1 MQQEHVI
8 MQSKAVERSFLVW
21 ARYPSIDT
29 IQVAPVFKL
38 PEIGQNC
45 PYRQLFTV
53 VFLWDIAFLGP
64 IFKLIQVFWNFMEFC
79 SLTLAKSSISLDFL
93 L

>member
-1 MQQEHVI
+1 MQQEHVF
-8 MQSKAVERSFLVW
+8 MQSKAVERSFVVW
-21 ARYPSIDT
+21 ARDPSIDT

-38 PEIGQNC
+38 HEIGQNC
-45 PYRQLFTV
+45 PHRQLFTV

-79 SLTLAKSSISLDFL
+79 GKIFT
-93 L
+93 

>member
-1 MQQEHVI
+1 MQQEHVF
-8 MQSKAVERSFLVW
+8 MQSKAVEHSFFVR
-21 ARYPSIDT
+21 ARDPSIDT

-64 IFKLIQVFWNFMEFC
+64 FFRLIQ
-79 SLTLAKSSISLDFL
+79 IY
-93 L
+93 